1 MKRILTSPALIG
13 LATLLGACGFQLRGL
28 GDAQFALKEIDVSA
42 RNAYGPTVREL
53 KETLEN
59 SGVKVTSNAP
69 YHLVLVREDNQQR
82 TVSYTGSARGA
93 ENELTNTLNYEI
105 VGTNNLLL
113 MANQVQVRKVY
124 VQDENNLIGSDQ
136 EAPQLRAEM
145 RRDLVQQ
152 MVTRLQLITPAQLDD
167 LQAKAEAKAKAEAD
181 AMKAADEAA
190 KSPAEPQQSP
200 IEFPKAQ

>member
-1 MKRILTSPALIG
+1 MKRILTSLALIG
-13 LATLLGACGFQLRGL
+13 LTSVLTACGFQLRGL
-28 GDAQFALKEIDVSA
+28 GDTNFALKEIDVSA
-42 RNAYGPTVREL
+42 RNAYGDTVTQL
-53 KETLEN
+53 KQVLEG
-59 SGVKVTSNAP
+59 SGVKVVSRAP
-69 YHLVLVREDNQQR
+69 YHLILAREDVTQR
-82 TVSYTGSARGA
+82 SVSYTSSARSA
-93 ENELTNTLNYEI
+93 ENELTNTLSYEI
-105 VGTNNLLL
+105 RGADNLLL
-113 MANQVQVRKVY
+113 LANQVQVRKVY

-136 EAPQLRAEM
+136 EAQQIRSEM

-190 KSPAEPQQSP
+190 KSQPQQSP

>member
-1 MKRILTSPALIG
+1 MKRILTSLALIG
-13 LATLLGACGFQLRGL
+13 LASVLSACGFQLRGL
-28 GDAQFALKEIDVSA
+28 GDTNFALKEIDVSA
-42 RNAYGPTVREL
+42 RNAYGDTVTQL
-53 KETLEN
+53 KQVLEG
-59 SGVKVTSNAP
+59 SGVKVVSRAP
-69 YHLVLVREDNQQR
+69 YHLILAREDVTQR
-82 TVSYTGSARGA
+82 SVSYTSSARSA
-93 ENELTNTLNYEI
+93 ENELTNTLSYEI
-105 VGTNNLLL
+105 RGADNLLL
-113 MANQVQVRKVY
+113 LNSQVQVRKVY

-136 EAPQLRAEM
+136 EAQQVRAEM

-190 KSPAEPQQSP
+190 KSQPQQSP

>member
-1 MKRILTSPALIG
+1 MKRILTSLALIG
-13 LATLLGACGFQLRGL
+13 LASVLSACGFQLRGL
-28 GDAQFALKEIDVSA
+28 GDTNFALKEIDVSA
-42 RNAYGPTVREL
+42 RNAYGETVTQL
-53 KETLEN
+53 KQVLEG
-59 SGVKVTSNAP
+59 SGVKVVSRAP
-69 YHLVLVREDNQQR
+69 YHLILAREDVTSR
-82 TVSYTGSARGA
+82 SVSYTSSARSA
-93 ENELTNTLNYEI
+93 ENELTNTLSYEI
-105 VGTNNLLL
+105 RGSDNLLL
-113 MANQVQVRKVY
+113 LANQVQVRKVY

-136 EAPQLRAEM
+136 EAQQIRNEM

-190 KSPAEPQQSP
+190 KSQPQQSP

>member
-1 MKRILTSPALIG
+1 MKRILTSLALIG
-13 LATLLGACGFQLRGL
+13 LASVLSACGFQLRGL
-28 GDAQFALKEIDVSA
+28 GDTNFALKEIDVSA
-42 RNAYGPTVREL
+42 RNAYGDTVTQL
-53 KETLEN
+53 KQVLEG
-59 SGVKVTSNAP
+59 SGVKVVSRAP
-69 YHLVLVREDNQQR
+69 YHLILAREDVTQR
-82 TVSYTGSARGA
+82 SVSYTSSARSA
-93 ENELTNTLNYEI
+93 ENELTNTLSYEI
-105 VGTNNLLL
+105 RGTDNLLL
-113 MANQVQVRKVY
+113 LANQVQVRKVY

-136 EAPQLRAEM
+136 EAQQIRAEM

-190 KSPAEPQQSP
+190 KSQPQQSP

>member
-1 MKRILTSPALIG
+1 MKRILTSLALIG
-13 LATLLGACGFQLRGL
+13 LASVLSACGFQLRGL
-28 GDAQFALKEIDVSA
+28 GDTNFALKEIDVSA
-42 RNAYGPTVREL
+42 RNAYGETVTQL
-53 KETLEN
+53 KQVLEG
-59 SGVKVTSNAP
+59 SGVKVVSRAP
-69 YHLVLVREDNQQR
+69 YHLILAREDVTQR
-82 TVSYTGSARGA
+82 SVSYTSSARSA
-93 ENELTNTLNYEI
+93 ENELTNTLSYEI
-105 VGTNNLLL
+105 RGTDDLLL
-113 MANQVQVRKVY
+113 LANQVQVRKVY

-136 EAPQLRAEM
+136 EAQQIRAEM

-190 KSPAEPQQSP
+190 KSQPQQSP

>member
-1 MKRILTSPALIG
+1 MKRILTSLALIG
-13 LATLLGACGFQLRGL
+13 LAGVLSACGFQLRGL
-28 GDAQFALKEIDVSA
+28 GDTNFALKEIDVSA
-42 RNAYGPTVREL
+42 RNAYGETVTQL
-53 KETLEN
+53 KQVLEG
-59 SGVKVTSNAP
+59 SGVKVVSRAP
-69 YHLVLVREDNQQR
+69 YHLILAREDVTQR
-82 TVSYTGSARGA
+82 SVSYTSSARSA
-93 ENELTNTLNYEI
+93 ENELTNTLSYEI
-105 VGTNNLLL
+105 RGADNLLL
-113 MANQVQVRKVY
+113 LANQVQVRKVY

-136 EAPQLRAEM
+136 EAQQIRNEM

-190 KSPAEPQQSP
+190 KSQPQQSP